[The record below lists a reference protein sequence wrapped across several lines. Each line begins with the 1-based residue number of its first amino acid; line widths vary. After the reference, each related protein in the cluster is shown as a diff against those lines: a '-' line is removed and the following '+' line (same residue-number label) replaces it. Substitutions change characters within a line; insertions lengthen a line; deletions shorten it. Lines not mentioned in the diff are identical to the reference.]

1 MMAKNPMPE
10 SPTGIVFDIQRAALH
25 DGPGVRTVVFL
36 KGCYLRCQWCHN
48 PESWSPEPQV
58 AVQPDSSG
66 QYRTFGR
73 RMSVDEVMQ
82 IVLRDRVYYDASGG
96 GITLSGGEPTLQ
108 FDFCKELLRAA
119 REHNIH
125 TCLDTSGH
133 DGEEDFAE
141 LLPLVDLFLYDYKLT
156 SSESHLRWTGAE
168 NELILS
174 NLEFL
179 YRSGAAIILRC
190 PILPGINDSQ
200 EHLEGIAALSR
211 KYPRLRGIE
220 ILPYHDIGLYK
231 FGLLDLDSPPLNT
244 SVPTEEEQLRY
255 KNSLAELG
263 VRTMS

>member
-1 MMAKNPMPE
+1 MPE
-10 SPTGIVFDIQRAALH
+10 SPKGIVFDIQRAALH

-48 PESWSPEPQV
+48 PESWSLEPQT
-58 AVQPDSSG
+58 AAQPDALG

-73 RMSVDEVMQ
+73 TMSVDEVMQ
-82 IVLRDRVYYDASGG
+82 VVLRDRVYYEVSGG

-108 FDFCKELLRAA
+108 FAFCKALLQAA

-133 DGEEDFAE
+133 DRQEDFAE

-156 SSESHLRWTGAE
+156 SSESHLRWTGAG

-200 EHLEGIAALSR
+200 EHLDGIAALSR
-211 KYPRLRGIE
+211 KYRRLRGVE

-231 FGLLDLDSPPLNT
+231 FGLLGLDPPPLNT
-244 SVPTEEEQLRY
+244 SVPTEEQQLCY
-255 KNSLAELG
+255 KQFLIERG
-263 VRTMS
+263 VHITPQ